1 MFPEIKVITEDA
13 TSIISQ
19 NQTYN
24 AFYAGHFERGP
35 VNELTQITSIYDFKI
50 TFGKPLKSNFN
61 EWFQIYN
68 YFLYNNKCIYIV
80 RTDSEQSAKASSPL
94 GISAKY
100 PGEYG
105 NNILVTRANGG
116 AIQVYLNNEL
126 VDSIDWGNE
135 SFYIDYPK
143 NLPDTFSTRLNGG
156 FHGEPSS
163 QDIANAYEYGNTES
177 VDFDFILA
185 NENYE
190 YPAIKLAE
198 NKLAIAFVHNPVY
211 NASAICYQGA
221 KRQKSIFDG
230 KSYNIPIL
238 GDALGLRAQLSNDIG
253 LTESHCKRSYSL
265 TSIEGAKI
273 LNLKELYAK
282 HINSIAK
289 NDNSYYF
296 YSETLCNGNQFT
308 SEFILNRL
316 KKETSSGALYFVFEQ
331 NDAMVWND
339 FEKKLS
345 AICQSYKDSGYIADY
360 QVVCNDSNQ
369 STIEPNAVYA
379 DIYVKMN
386 GVIEQ
391 VVISVKSVSSL

>member
-1 MFPEIKVITEDA
+1 MFPEIKVITEDL
-13 TSIISQ
+13 TTIIPQ

-50 TFGKPLKSNFN
+50 TFGKPIKSNFN

-80 RTDSEQSAKASSPL
+80 RTDSENSAKANSPL
-94 GISAKY
+94 GIIAKY

-105 NNILVTRANGG
+105 NVITVTRANGSN
-116 AIQVYLNNEL
+116 IQVYLNNEL
-126 VDSIDWGNE
+126 VDSIAYGDE
-135 SFYIDYPK
+135 SFYIDYPE

-156 FHGEPSS
+156 IHNAPSA
-163 QDIANAYEYGNTES
+163 QDIADAYEYGNTEA

-185 NENYE
+185 NPNYE

-198 NKLAIAFVHNPVY
+198 NKLAIAFVHTPEYGTN
-211 NASAICYQGA
+211 AICYQGT
-221 KRQKSIFDG
+221 KKQRSIFDG
-230 KSYNIPIL
+230 KSYDIPIL
-238 GDALGLRAQLSNDIG
+238 GDVLGLRTQLANDIG

-265 TSIEGAKI
+265 TSVESAKI
-273 LNLKELYAK
+273 LNLKELYSK
-282 HINSIAK
+282 RINSIAR
-289 NDNSYYF
+289 DDSSYYF
-296 YSETLCNGNQFT
+296 YSETLCNGSQFT

-331 NDAMVWND
+331 NDELTRND
-339 FEKKLS
+339 FQKKLA
-345 AICQSYKDSGYIADY
+345 AICQNYKDSGYIADY
-360 QVVCNDSNQ
+360 QVICNNSNQ
-369 STIEPNAVYA
+369 SVIEPNAVFA

-391 VVISVKSVSSL
+391 VIVKLKAVSSI